1 VLQWLVSNEQTPRC
15 LLYRFLIHLDR
26 PTPVCT
32 NSNILSILNEEVWHF
47 QFRISNICVS
57 TG

>member
-1 VLQWLVSNEQTPRC
+1 MYELKHFEYIN
-15 LLYRFLIHLDR
+15 YY
-26 PTPVCT
+26 
-32 NSNILSILNEEVWHF
+32 EEVWHF